1 MEILII
7 LGIITVSI
15 LLWNITLSPPNNDR
29 PGVAK
34 QRTQPTGVHIDT
46 RVSDH
51 GLFGSAQPTMLVPSI
66 QDRPLT

>member
-7 LGIITVSI
+7 LEIITVSI
-15 LLWNITLSPPNNDR
+15 LLWNITPYSANDDR
-29 PGVAK
+29 RDIAE
-34 QRTQPTGVHIDT
+34 QITQPRVVHVDT